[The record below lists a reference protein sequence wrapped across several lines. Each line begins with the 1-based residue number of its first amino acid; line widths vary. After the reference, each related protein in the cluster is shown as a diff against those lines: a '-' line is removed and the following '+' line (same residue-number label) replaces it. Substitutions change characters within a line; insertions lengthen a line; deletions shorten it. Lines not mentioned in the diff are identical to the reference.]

1 MAPHLISPAFFQS
14 YYSVQSIDKFFQVYL
29 STGLRPRPF
38 APGISSGI
46 VEITIDG
53 KRFCGRRE
61 ISGEGY
67 FLFRCLEEMA
77 QRVVSEWKLRRSG
90 NSKADPSWSLS

>member
-67 FLFRCLEEMA
+67 FLFRCLEADGRDREMA
-77 QRVVSEWKLRRSG
+77 QRVVSEWKLRPTRI
-90 NSKADPSWSLS
+90 P